1 MDVIGKPRLTNHER
15 KRRRKVE
22 EEEERAKIL
31 KDFESSVPVIPK
43 TQELPLLQ
51 AGFWHQTLVLAKP
64 APFPAT

>member
-22 EEEERAKIL
+22 EEERAKIL
-31 KDFESSVPVIPK
+31 KDFEFSVPVIPK
-43 TQELPLLQ
+43 TQESPLLQ